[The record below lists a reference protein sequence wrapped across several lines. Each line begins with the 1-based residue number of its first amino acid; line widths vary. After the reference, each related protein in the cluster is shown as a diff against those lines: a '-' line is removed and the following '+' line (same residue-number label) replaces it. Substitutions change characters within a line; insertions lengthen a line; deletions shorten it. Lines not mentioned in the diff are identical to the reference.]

1 MPTANHLLCGL
12 FICQGP
18 HRTPTGS
25 SLWGKC
31 TPSLGALLPQ
41 MSPTHHPGGADV
53 LPLPS
58 TSQVPLLKPPLSRVE
73 PALPLQ
79 GSWNVSPRE
88 ECANH

>member
-1 MPTANHLLCGL
+1 MPTANRLLCGL